1 MKFLWGGAV
10 GFLMLAFLNRRAVPG
25 AGRQRG
31 WGDAAALLVVLVGG
45 GFFSPLPGAS

>member
-25 AGRQRG
+25 AGWQRV
-31 WGDAAALLVVLVGG
+31 WGDASAVLVVLVGWG
-45 GFFSPLPGAS
+45 DERHIR